1 MFLLD
6 LAEILRATGLVVS
19 EVPGWQ
25 TRARSGGAPYAP
37 GRPVAVMVHHTA
49 SPPRTDGAND
59 VSYIISGSPVAPV
72 ANLYIDRKGAVWVC
86 AAGPTNTNGAG
97 GPLGTVPKDQMNAH
111 AIGIEIA
118 NAGTGEAYPTAQQDS
133 VLATVRA
140 LTARYGISQ
149 VYSHFEWAPSRKIDP
164 TGPSRWSP
172 NGGKWNMNAFRDDVF
187 KSDPTPQPA
196 QEVDMIL
203 IKYDR
208 GGGDWTGLSYT
219 GTHLAHVTTSDAWS
233 IPTSAGV
240 PVVNVND
247 AQLDALIRS
256 AETTN
261 ACPPEWVG
269 SARGSAWTAQR
280 G

>member
-1 MFLLD
+1 VS
-6 LAEILRATGLVVS
+6 AHYVVG
-19 EVPGWQ
+19 E
-25 TRARSGGAPYAP
+25 
-37 GRPVAVMVHHTA
+37 
-49 SPPRTDGAND
+49 DGAVFRVVD
-59 VSYIISGSPVAPV
+59 EEKRAWH
-72 ANLYIDRKGAVWVC
+72 A
-86 AAGPTNTNGAG
+86 GAG
-97 GPLGTVPKDQMNAH
+97 SWAGQTDLNSC

-118 NAGTGEAYPTAQQDS
+118 NGGTGEAYPTAQQDAT
-133 VLATVRA
+133 LATVRT
-140 LTARYGISQ
+140 LTARYSISQ

-172 NGGKWNMNAFRDDVF
+172 NGGKWNMDAFRADVF
-187 KSDPTPQPA
+187 KSDPTPQPT

-208 GGGDWTGLSYT
+208 GGGKWTGLSYT

-233 IPTSAGV
+233 IPTSVGV

-256 AETTN
+256 AQTTN
-261 ACPPEWVG
+261 ACPPEWV
-269 SARGSAWTAQR
+269 STPRGAAWTAQR